1 MMYDGLAPADL
12 AARLK
17 APGCLSLVSVTS
29 TMDIVHELAGEGAPA
44 GTVVLADEQVAG
56 RGRQGR
62 PWHSPRGA
70 GVWLGYLA
78 RPQRA
83 TEGSVLS
90 LRAGLAV
97 VEAVA
102 EVGANA
108 RLKWPNDVVLEDRKL
123 AGILCEARWVA
134 DRLAWLA
141 VGIGINVR
149 GPLPDHIADR
159 AIALTEVVP
168 GATRLQVLE
177 ALVPRLHRLPDMPGL
192 TDDERAAYQR
202 CDWLA
207 GRGIREPVR
216 GVALGVDRDGALMVE
231 TGHGVS
237 RVVGGS
243 IECS

>member
-1 MMYDGLAPADL
+1 MIYDGVAPADL

-17 APGCLSLVSVTS
+17 APGCLSLVRVTS

-62 PWHSPRGA
+62 VWHSSRGT

-78 RPQRA
+78 RPERA
-83 TEGSVLS
+83 TEGGVLS
-90 LRAGLAV
+90 LRVGLAV

-102 EVGANA
+102 EVGASA

-123 AGILCEARWVA
+123 AGVLCEARWVA
-134 DRLAWLA
+134 DKLAWVA
-141 VGIGINVR
+141 VGIGVNVHR
-149 GPLPDHIADR
+149 PLPGEIADR

-168 GATRLQVLE
+168 DATRLKVLE
-177 ALVPRLHRLPDMPGL
+177 ALVPRLHRMPDLPDL
-192 TDDERAAYQR
+192 AESERKAYER

-207 GRGIREPVR
+207 GRKIHEPVR
-216 GVALGVDRDGALMVE
+216 GTAIGVDRDGALMVE
-231 TGHGVS
+231 TGRGVS
-237 RVVGGS
+237 RVVGGTV
-243 IECS
+243 ECS

>member
-1 MMYDGLAPADL
+1 MNYDGVAPEEL

-29 TMDIVHELAGEGAPA
+29 TMDIVHELAGEGALA
-44 GTVVLADEQVAG
+44 GSVVLADEQVAG

-62 PWHSPRGA
+62 RWHSPRGG

-78 RPQRA
+78 RPGKA
-83 TEGSVLS
+83 TEAGVLS
-90 LRAGLAV
+90 LRVGLAV
-97 VEAVA
+97 VDAIA
-102 EVGANA
+102 EVGAST
-108 RLKWPNDVVLEDRKL
+108 RLKWPNDVLLEDRKL

-134 DRLAWLA
+134 DRLAWVS
-141 VGIGINVR
+141 VGIGINVH
-149 GPLPDHIADR
+149 GPLHGDVADR

-168 GATRLQVLE
+168 GATRVAVLE
-177 ALVPRLHRLPDMPGL
+177 ALVPRLHRLPDKSTL
-192 TDDERAAYQR
+192 TDAERAAYEK

-207 GRGIREPVR
+207 GRTILQPVR
-216 GVALGVDRDGALMVE
+216 GVALGVDTDGALLVE
-231 TGHGVS
+231 TGRGVS

>member
-1 MMYDGLAPADL
+1 MTYDGLAPAEL

-29 TMDIVHELAGEGAPA
+29 TMDIVHELAGEGAPS

-62 PWHSPRGA
+62 QWHSPRGA

-78 RPQRA
+78 RPERT

-97 VEAVA
+97 VDAVA

-108 RLKWPNDVVLEDRKL
+108 RLKWPNDVILEDRKL

-134 DRLAWLA
+134 DRLAWVA
-141 VGIGINVR
+141 VGIGINVH
-149 GPLPDHIADR
+149 GPFPGDIADR
-159 AIALTEVVP
+159 AIALTEAVP

-177 ALVPRLHRLPDMPGL
+177 ALVPRLHRMPDMPDL
-192 TDDERAAYQR
+192 TDQERAAYDR

-207 GRGIREPVR
+207 GRRIRQPVR

-231 TGHGVS
+231 TGRGVS
-237 RVVGGS
+237 RVVGGN

>member
-1 MMYDGLAPADL
+1 MTYDGIAPAEL

-62 PWHSPRGA
+62 PWHSPRGG

-83 TEGSVLS
+83 TEGGVLS
-90 LRAGLAV
+90 LRIGLAV
-97 VEAVA
+97 VEAVS
-102 EVGANA
+102 ELGGTA
-108 RLKWPNDVVLEDRKL
+108 RLKWPNDVLLEDRKL
-123 AGILCEARWVA
+123 AGILCEARWEA
-134 DRLAWLA
+134 DRLSWVAIG
-141 VGIGINVR
+141 VGINVH
-149 GPLPDHIADR
+149 GPMPEDIGDR
-159 AIALTEVVP
+159 AIALTEVLP
-168 GATRLQVLE
+168 SMTRIRVLE
-177 ALVPRLHRLPDMPGL
+177 ALVPRLHRLPDAPSL
-192 TDDERAAYQR
+192 TDEERAAYER

-216 GVALGVDRDGALMVE
+216 GVALGVDRDGALLVE
-231 TGHGVS
+231 TGRGVS

-243 IECS
+243 VECS